1 MKIFKSVLVLS
12 VLLTMLVACGDD
24 SSSSVSPEPIGD
36 SSSSVNQSS
45 SSITDKGTSSGGSS
59 RSSSSVK
66 SGDDSQKSSSSSDKK
81 NNSSSSEGGAVSSS
95 SSDSEIICNDGDLDT
110 LRSGLYIIYRK
121 CENGT
126 WVKDH
131 YDVLP
136 ASSSSSSD
144 AHYDMTEQFY
154 CNGYPECENASE
166 DFTDPRD
173 KQVYKTLI
181 FQQNATD
188 GSLDYRFRI
197 FASNLNYG
205 KQIMSDVVN
214 SDDNVVE
221 KYCYNDDE
229 WYCDN
234 GFGGMY
240 TWSEAM
246 GLPKACDSLY
256 VDSSAAC
263 IDRYVPPEG
272 HTVKLGVYVQ
282 RQGICPGGWH
292 IMNGREWLKLSR
304 WNSVGL
310 SSSVVWSGTNN
321 TGFSALPTGWLDK
334 GEYKYFGEWTDFHE
348 PQEFNHEGAKSHYIM
363 HEQHKE
369 SNLSKDNAASIRCVE
384 DYEDPF
390 FWK

>member
-1 MKIFKSVLVLS
+1 MRHVIASTKCAAISILLSAVLF
-12 VLLTMLVACGDD
+12 VACGGESNSSAPDSVGEISSSSNED
-24 SSSSVSPEPIGD
+24 HASSSSVTE
-36 SSSSVNQSS
+36 
-45 SSITDKGTSSGGSS
+45 KK
-59 RSSSSVK
+59 SSSSVK
-66 SGDDSQKSSSSSDKK
+66 SGSDSQKSSSSDKK
-81 NNSSSSEGGAVSSS
+81 NNSSSSGGVVSSS

-110 LRSGLYIIYRK
+110 LHSGLYIIYRK
-121 CENGT
+121 CEKGT

-181 FQQNATD
+181 FQQKATD
-188 GSLDYRFRI
+188 GSLAYRFRI

-304 WNSVGL
+304 W
-310 SSSVVWSGTNN
+310 SSSGLGSFVVWACSNS

-334 GEYKYFGEWTDFHE
+334 GEYKYFGEWAKFHE
-348 PQEFNHEGAKSHYIM
+348 PQEFNHEGAKSHYIVYND
-363 HEQHKE
+363 HTE
-369 SNLSKDNAASIRCVE
+369 SNSRKDYAASVRCVE
-384 DYEDPF
+384 DYEDSL
-390 FWK
+390 WK